1 MHETTNF
8 SPNMLMLGREA
19 TTPLDIMYEMPT
31 EIKEIPAHQWVW
43 ILRERLEKAH
53 AIVRDNVKGEMLR
66 QKKYHDVKV
75 SWSSFKPGDMVY
87 VYFPVRKSGCSPKLT
102 SFWRGPY
109 KVENKL
115 SDVLYTVACGFRE
128 KSTVIHCDRM
138 RKSHA
143 QTLRGEDNS
152 DHEPENKGDLQ
163 IGDSSPHD
171 DVHIEETEPFSS
183 VAETGASGNCRPRRD
198 RNAPKWLQDYEV
210 DYSG

>member
-19 TTPLDIMYEMPT
+19 TTPLDLMYEMPS
-31 EIKEIPAHQWVW
+31 EIKEIPTHQWVW

-66 QKKYHDVKV
+66 QKKYHEVKV

-102 SFWRGPY
+102 SY
-109 KVENKL
+109 NVENKL

-128 KSTVIHCDRM
+128 KSTVIHCDRI

-152 DHEPENKGDLQ
+152 DNEPENKCDLK

-171 DVHIEETEPFSS
+171 DVHIEETEPFIS
-183 VAETGASGNCRPRRD
+183 VKETGAIVNCRPRRD